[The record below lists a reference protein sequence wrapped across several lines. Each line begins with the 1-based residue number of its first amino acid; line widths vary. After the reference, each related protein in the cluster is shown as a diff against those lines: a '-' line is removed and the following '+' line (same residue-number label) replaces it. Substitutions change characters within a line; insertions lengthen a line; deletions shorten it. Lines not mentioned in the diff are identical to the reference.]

1 MQAGRGTV
9 PEGRGRD
16 LGLAAEEWV
25 EVEAD
30 RDQAQAEEER
40 EREAPEEAVVRV
52 PQEVCGEAARAE
64 DRVAAQVPEAGRV
77 AEEERVQVK
86 AELDSAEAEP
96 VPAQVPAQVEAEDL
110 EAGALLA
117 QELEEVELDRAE
129 RERQE
134 DG

>member
-1 MQAGRGTV
+1 M
-9 PEGRGRD
+9 
-16 LGLAAEEWV
+16 

-30 RDQAQAEEER
+30 RDQAQAEQER
-40 EREAPEEAVVRV
+40 ELQAPVVRV
-52 PQEVCGEAARAE
+52 RQEVCGKAARAE
-64 DRVAAQVPEAGRV
+64 DRAAQVPEAGRV
-77 AEEERVQVK
+77 EVARVAEEEQVQVQ

-96 VPAQVPAQVEAEDL
+96 VLAQVPALV